1 MGSGALRETRNIEMK
16 SRAARLLGTK
26 VRLEP
31 DGPVGLVTNHAGQEG
46 HLMLKVQ
53 FEDGSVKWAKRCD
66 VIPPE

>member
-1 MGSGALRETRNIEMK
+1 MK

-46 HLMLKVQ
+46 HLMLKIEFPGGAVQ
-53 FEDGSVKWAKRCD
+53 WAKLCD
-66 VIPPE
+66 VTPAEAGD